1 MWQPPHWESIM
12 LTLKNTLKLDEPNW
26 DFSHPDDYCE
36 VNLEVSGELIVVAEN
51 KEELDE
57 LDEVYDWVS
66 DWIED
71 KVDVPFGWSVRWN
84 ASIDGDIMTITVDE
98 TKPDPFYDYDDNF
111 YLK

>member
-1 MWQPPHWESIM
+1 M

-71 KVDVPFGWSVRWN
+71 KVDIPFGWNVSWN

-98 TKPDPFYDYDDNF
+98 TKPDPFCDYDDNF